1 MRAISLEEFE
11 RWQPALKLIVHEH
24 SRRFAAVAVEG
35 SSTEAALSWR
45 SEVVEPV
52 VVLSRKSEL
61 WVGVDQRVA
70 CIARDGR
77 IVVSIGLASSL
88 LDIRCLRDCVAVLCE
103 TEVVLFNVDHSIRK
117 IHGVCD
123 IPNDIAEC
131 DGKVIV
137 TLDDGTQENVG

>member
-1 MRAISLEEFE
+1 MRTISLEEFE
-11 RWQPALKLIVHEH
+11 RWQPALKVIAHDH
-24 SRRFAAVAVEG
+24 PRRFAAVSMEG
-35 SSTEAALSWR
+35 SSEEAALSWR

-52 VVLSRKSEL
+52 IVLSRQSEL

-88 LDIRCLRDCVAVLCE
+88 LDIRCLQDGMAVLCE
-103 TEVVLFNVDHSIRK
+103 TEVLLFNPDHSIRK

-123 IPNDIAEC
+123 IPSDIAEC